1 MRQSPRRAPIES
13 GCFKGHLEPGRIF
26 VYNLDQSKPGVNM
39 YDSDSIRRQLE
50 EVWAKFIIEQTGTRL
65 ERANKYKT
73 KKIMMRAHGVQAYYD
88 IEFQPHF
95 LALSH
100 QMTNLA
106 DAKPFELLH
115 QAPTMIGV
123 LGALAEAMG
132 LVEKTHA
139 EPVQTAPA
147 MEEDMFFAQHFSSSM
162 SDALSGI
169 RKKSSSF
176 GW

>member
-1 MRQSPRRAPIES
+1 
-13 GCFKGHLEPGRIF
+13 
-26 VYNLDQSKPGVNM
+26 M
-39 YDSDSIRRQLE
+39 YDSDSLRRQLE
-50 EVWAKFIIEQTGTRL
+50 EVWAKFIVEQTGTRL

-88 IEFQPHF
+88 IEFPPHF

-100 QMTNLA
+100 QASALA
-106 DAKPFELLH
+106 DTKPFELLSL
-115 QAPTMIGV
+115 APAMIGV

-132 LVEKTHA
+132 LVEQTH
-139 EPVQTAPA
+139 EAPA
-147 MEEDMFFAQHFSSSM
+147 QAPPVMEEDHFFAQHFSSSL
-162 SDALSGI
+162 SDTMSGI

>member
-1 MRQSPRRAPIES
+1 
-13 GCFKGHLEPGRIF
+13 
-26 VYNLDQSKPGVNM
+26 M
-39 YDSDSIRRQLE
+39 YDSNSLRLQLE
-50 EVWAKFIIEQTGTRL
+50 EAWAGFIVQQTGTRL

-88 IEFQPHF
+88 IEFQPQF

-100 QMTNLA
+100 ELAALA

-123 LGALAEAMG
+123 LGGLAEAMG
-132 LVEKTHA
+132 LVEKTQE
-139 EPVQTAPA
+139 EPVTNADPMQ
-147 MEEDMFFAQHFSSSM
+147 EDLFFAQHFSSSL
-162 SDALSGI
+162 SDAMSGI